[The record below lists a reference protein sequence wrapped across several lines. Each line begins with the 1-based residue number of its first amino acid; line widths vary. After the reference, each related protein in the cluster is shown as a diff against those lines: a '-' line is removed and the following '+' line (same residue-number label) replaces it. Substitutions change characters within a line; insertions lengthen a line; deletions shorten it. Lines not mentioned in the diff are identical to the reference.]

1 MVTQAQR
8 SLRTVRCPNSGLN
21 ATLTVKPLFGV
32 AVVTVPL
39 LDSQEEE
46 EEEGTP
52 LLHRI
57 LGADVWN

>member
-1 MVTQAQR
+1 M
-8 SLRTVRCPNSGLN
+8 N